1 MNDHDP
7 LDALRAAR
15 RVSDAEIAGSVDRQ
29 ALRAL
34 REGITMIDRDQPATL
49 EAPRRGR
56 RLGRRGV
63 SAGALALVLVGGGAA
78 FAAYQQWYVGGGGA
92 DGLTCM
98 TTWQDPSDSDE
109 PLDSTGGPALTG
121 DPVADCQRYQQLS
134 GRPEINDPVA
144 FTRNGYVYVAPRDQV
159 PSDGTPLTAATADT
173 AAAMRLDAAL
183 QDWVDGGNSR
193 CFTSTTAVPYM
204 KAEIARLGLAGW
216 STKVMPDN
224 RPYQEGP
231 CGSFYTDPVS
241 RTAMFLPDRG
251 PDPNVRRP
259 DPGISGFVYDVRDAL
274 RTGITTHCVST
285 KQAQDV
291 VAKALGAEHHWP
303 TTVVRTNSPC
313 ASVDLVVGGSV
324 QVWIY
329 GPEVARP

>member
-15 RVSDAEIAGSVDRQ
+15 RVSDADIAGIVDRQ
-29 ALRAL
+29 ALSAL
-34 REGITMIDRDQPATL
+34 REGITMIDQGQPATG
-49 EAPRRGR
+49 EARRRGR

-78 FAAYQQWYVGGGGA
+78 FAAYHQWYVGGAA

-121 DPVADCQRYQQLS
+121 DPVADCQRYQKLS

-159 PSDGTPLTAATADT
+159 PSDGTPLTPGPADT

-193 CFTSTTAVPYM
+193 CFTTKTAVPYM
-204 KAEIARLGLAGW
+204 KAEIAQLGLKGW

-224 RPYQEGP
+224 RPYQDGP
-231 CGSFYTDPVS
+231 CGGFATDPAS

-251 PDPNVRRP
+251 PDPNVRLS
-259 DPGISGFVYDVRDAL
+259 DGNVSGFVYDVRDAL
-274 RTGITTHCVST
+274 RTGITTRCIST
-285 KQAQDV
+285 QQAQDV
-291 VAKALGAEHHWP
+291 VAKALGAQHHWP
-303 TTVVRTNSPC
+303 TTVVPTNSRC
-313 ASVDLVVGGSV
+313 ASVDLVVGGSM